1 MHLID
6 KFCNPE
12 INNTFG
18 FHGRCSDVKEPFC
31 FIQNEDQKVVSF
43 KAWMTLLLFVYLFVC
58 LLLLVK

>member
-18 FHGRCSDVKEPFC
+18 FHCRCSDVKEPFY
-31 FIQNEDQKVVSF
+31 FMQNEDQKVVSF

>member
-6 KFCNPE
+6 KFFNPE

-18 FHGRCSDVKEPFC
+18 FHGRCSDVKEPFY
-31 FIQNEDQKVVSF
+31 FMQNEDQKVVSF
-43 KAWMTLLLFVYLFVC
+43 KARMTLLLFFYLFFC

>member
-18 FHGRCSDVKEPFC
+18 FHGRCSDVKEPFY
-31 FIQNEDQKVVSF
+31 FMQNEDQKVVSF
-43 KAWMTLLLFVYLFVC
+43 KAWMTLPLSVYFC
-58 LLLLVK
+58 